1 MLEHELLT
9 ETGIL
14 IVRPK
19 GPLAASDFAALSVDA
34 DAYIEAHGA
43 LNGLMICAEEFPG
56 WENLDGAVS
65 HFKFVRDHHSK
76 ISKVAFV
83 SDSDVLTRRTRK
95 GQWEQGRFPDW
106 RSCPSQYASIRY
118 GPIGKPG
125 PGVRCAPKGCHPPPW
140 PSGCKRR
147 SPLVLSADPHGLR
160 LL

>member
-1 MLEHELLT
+1 VKEEAGAILEHELLT

-19 GPLAASDFAALSVDA
+19 GPLAARDFAALSVDA

-56 WENLDGAVS
+56 WENLDGVVS

-83 SDSDVLTRRTRK
+83 SDSDVLTLLPKLASHFVSAEVKHFK
-95 GQWEQGRFPDW
+95 GDEEREALAWIAR
-106 RSCPSQYASIRY
+106 
-118 GPIGKPG
+118 
-125 PGVRCAPKGCHPPPW
+125 
-140 PSGCKRR
+140 
-147 SPLVLSADPHGLR
+147 
-160 LL
+160 